1 MFVLADTGILLRLV
15 NRTDPLHPTVRASI
29 RTLRTHAHSLVTA
42 SQNVSEFWNVC
53 TRPASARGGY
63 GLSVAET
70 GKRLRRIERRATVL
84 PDTPAAYPIWKQL
97 VVTHG
102 VMGVQ
107 VHDARLVAL
116 MTIQSVTHV
125 LTLNAADFAR
135 YSGITAVSPVEI
147 LQGRTLSATP

>member
-1 MFVLADTGILLRLV
+1 MLVLLDTGILLRLV
-15 NRTDPLHPTVRASI
+15 NRSDPEHATVRAA
-29 RTLRTHAHSLVTA
+29 LRLLKQRGDSLITA
-42 SQNVSEFWNVC
+42 PQNIAEFWNVC

-70 GKRLRRIERRATVL
+70 AQRLRLLERLFKVL
-84 PDTPAAYPIWKQL
+84 TETPAAYPVWKQL

-116 MTIQSVTHV
+116 MAAQGVTHI
-125 LTLNAADFAR
+125 LTLNTADFSR
-135 YSGITAVSPVEI
+135 YPKTVAQTPNDVLKG
-147 LQGRTLSATP
+147 LSANPKC